1 MCVYV
6 CVCMCVYVYVCVCMY
21 VCVIYSIYLSAQR
34 SSDPADDHNDSS
46 RLPPQLPS
54 RHCPPTTIHCLEH
67 RILQGGKGEW
77 SALGTEGEKERHTLN
92 LIFGA
97 SGTP

>member
-6 CVCMCVYVYVCVCMY
+6 C

-46 RLPPQLPS
+46 RLPPQLS
-54 RHCPPTTIHCLEH
+54 CRHCPPTTIHCLEH
-67 RILQGGKGEW
+67 RILQRGKGEW
-77 SALGTEGEKERHTLN
+77 SALGTEGKKERQILN

-97 SGTP
+97 SGTT